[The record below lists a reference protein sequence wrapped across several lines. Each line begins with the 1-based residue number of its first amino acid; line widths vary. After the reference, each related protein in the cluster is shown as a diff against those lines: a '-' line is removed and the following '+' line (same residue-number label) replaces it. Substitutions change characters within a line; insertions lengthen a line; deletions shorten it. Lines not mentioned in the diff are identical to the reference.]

1 MKALKSNPR
10 RKSVL
15 RAMATTA
22 LSLCISIVS
31 AADSESVARTLTR
44 LDGIIK
50 EKYLYETEY
59 NRAITKARIDF
70 NSSHSPSDQY
80 NTLRSLYEL
89 YRSYRI
95 DSALIVAEKRLD
107 VATKLG
113 DRSKIASASLNLA
126 EGYTRSA
133 NPDRALAILDS
144 LDESYLEEY
153 HKKYRNSIYRSALM
167 MKASTALLSSDRMQ
181 ANDRLRSFRDS
192 AFNQT
197 PANSR
202 GYLTLKAEKL
212 RDAGLY
218 DEAVAEME
226 KAHRQ
231 FDFSNDAAMLYTMGE
246 IYIDAGQTQKGM
258 ECLARSAI
266 IDISSGKKEYKS
278 LILLAN
284 LLFEQG
290 DIDRAF
296 NYINCAFED
305 AAFSHANIRTAEIM
319 QSMPLIDRAF
329 HLQEQEIRKR
339 TGLFLICS
347 GVLIAFLLIFI
358 MLLVRINNQKRR
370 MMSTIE
376 GINRRLEEQN
386 VALKGAD
393 TLKLQHIKNLMYA
406 YSTYISRLRD
416 YRKGVYRLLKTGQTQ
431 KALDTV
437 KSNSADAADVAAFQE
452 MFDEAFLSIYPDF
465 PERLNKYLKE
475 PVEWKKGHRLSPELR
490 VAAMISLGMTS
501 TEEISEML
509 HYSAQSVYNLRSS
522 LKAMLRIDLKEFETA
537 IKL

>member
-1 MKALKSNPR
+1 MKASDCIPSLI
-10 RKSVL
+10 L
-15 RAMATTA
+15 RAISTIA
-22 LSLCISIVS
+22 LSLCFAIAS
-31 AADSESVARTLTR
+31 AADTDSVARTLSR
-44 LDGIIK
+44 LDRIIQDK
-50 EKYLYETEY
+50 HQYEADY
-59 NRAITKARIDF
+59 NHAITKARADF
-70 NSSHSPSDQY
+70 NSSTTPADQY
-80 NTLRSLYEL
+80 NTLRTLYEL

-107 VATKLG
+107 VATRLG
-113 DRSKIASASLNLA
+113 DPSKIASASLNLA
-126 EGYTRSA
+126 EGYARSA

-144 LDESYLEEY
+144 LDESTLEDY
-153 HKKYRNSIYRSALM
+153 HKKYRNSIYRSALTM
-167 MKASTALLSSDRMQ
+167 QASTALLSSDRMQ
-181 ANDRLRSFRDS
+181 AADRLRSFRDS
-192 AFNQT
+192 AFSQT

-246 IYIDAGQTQKGM
+246 IYIDAGQPEKGM
-258 ECLARSAI
+258 DCLARSAI

-296 NYINCAFED
+296 SYINCAFED

-329 HLQEQEIRKR
+329 HLQEREIRKR
-339 TGLFLICS
+339 TGIFLVCS

-358 MLLVRINNQKRR
+358 VLLVRINREKRR
-370 MMSTIE
+370 MMFTIE

-386 VALKGAD
+386 VALKEAD
-393 TLKLQHIKNLMYA
+393 TLKLQHIKSLMYA
-406 YSTYISRLRD
+406 YSAYISRLAD

-437 KSNSADAADVAAFQE
+437 KSNSADAGDVAAFQE

-465 PERLNKYLKE
+465 PERMNEYLRE
-475 PVEWKKGHRLSPELR
+475 PVELKGQRLSPELR
-490 VAAMISLGMTS
+490 VAAMISLGMIS

-522 LKAMLRIDLKEFETA
+522 LKAMLRIDLKDFASA